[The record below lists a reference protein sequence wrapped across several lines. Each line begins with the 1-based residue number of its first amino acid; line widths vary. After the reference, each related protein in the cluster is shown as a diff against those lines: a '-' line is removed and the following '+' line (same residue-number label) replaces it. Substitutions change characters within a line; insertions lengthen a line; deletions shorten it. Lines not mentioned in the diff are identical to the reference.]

1 MNNLGNGLRARYAAR
16 GSFADLEEAIA
27 VYRQAVQAT
36 PAGSPD
42 LPSRLNNLGNGLRAR
57 YAAAARRRAI
67 AVIARRCRPRPPA
80 PRTCHLNNRRR
91 PRQLSPTWKKPS
103 PSIARRP

>member
-1 MNNLGNGLRARYAAR
+1 MQATPAGSPDLPGYLNNLGNGLRDRYAAR

-42 LPSRLNNLGNGLRAR
+42 LPA
-57 YAAAARRRAI
+57 
-67 AVIARRCRPRPPA
+67 
-80 PRTCHLNNRRR
+80 T
-91 PRQLSPTWKKPS
+91 
-103 PSIARRP
+103 

>member
-1 MNNLGNGLRARYAAR
+1 NNLGNGLRARYAAR

-42 LPSRLNNLGNGLRAR
+42 LPSRLNNLSTGL
-57 YAAAARRRAI
+57 
-67 AVIARRCRPRPPA
+67 
-80 PRTCHLNNRRR
+80 
-91 PRQLSPTWKKPS
+91 SEG
-103 PSIARRP
+103 